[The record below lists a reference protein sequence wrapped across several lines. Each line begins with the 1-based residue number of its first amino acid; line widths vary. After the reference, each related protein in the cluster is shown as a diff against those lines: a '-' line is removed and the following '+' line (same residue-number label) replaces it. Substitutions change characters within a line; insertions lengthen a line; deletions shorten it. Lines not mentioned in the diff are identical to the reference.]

1 MFAEPPSMRLHVLSD
16 LHLEHRR
23 DWRALVDQIPS
34 DLGDV
39 LVLAGDILCL
49 AAEEDSAEM
58 LGRLRS
64 KARQVLYVMGNHEHY
79 RSELQAARAVAADLC
94 ARSGV
99 RLLDETALVVDG
111 RRFLGCTL
119 WFSFDD
125 QAHAFRH
132 LLTDFRLIA
141 GLDPAV
147 YEENRRARAFLDDNI
162 RAGDIVVTHH
172 LPARAGVAPHFKRE
186 PYVHLTPFFA
196 NQCETLVEDKQ
207 AALWIHGHMH
217 VPSDWRLGETR
228 IVCNPIGYPGDR
240 GAGRLD
246 YVVDV

>member
-1 MFAEPPSMRLHVLSD
+1 MRLHVLSD

-23 DWRALVDQIPS
+23 DWRRLVDQIPS
-34 DLGDV
+34 DLGEV
-39 LVLAGDILCL
+39 LVLAGDVLCL
-49 AAEEDSAEM
+49 AAEEDSGEM
-58 LGRLRS
+58 LARLRT
-64 KARQVLYVMGNHEHY
+64 KARHVLFVLGNHEHY

-94 ARSGV
+94 ATTGV
-99 RLLDETALVVDG
+99 RLLDETALELEG

-119 WFSFDD
+119 WFSFDEE
-125 QAHAFRH
+125 AHPYRH

-147 YEENRRARAFLDDNI
+147 YDEHQRGRDFLAGNI
-162 RAGDIVVTHH
+162 RPGDIVVTHH
-172 LPARAGVAPHFKRE
+172 LPARDGVAPHFKRA
-186 PYVHLTPFFA
+186 PYLQLAPFFA
-196 NQCETLVEDKQ
+196 SRCEDLVENKQ

-217 VPSDWRLGETR
+217 VPSDWRLGSTR

-246 YVVDV
+246 FCLDV